1 MKYTKPEV
9 RLLVNAVDAIQ
20 SSSKGSQPHPDSPL
34 NVTVSAYEADE

>member
-9 RLLVNAVDAIQ
+9 RLLACAVDAIQ
-20 SSSKGSQPHPDSPL
+20 SSGKGSQPHADSPL